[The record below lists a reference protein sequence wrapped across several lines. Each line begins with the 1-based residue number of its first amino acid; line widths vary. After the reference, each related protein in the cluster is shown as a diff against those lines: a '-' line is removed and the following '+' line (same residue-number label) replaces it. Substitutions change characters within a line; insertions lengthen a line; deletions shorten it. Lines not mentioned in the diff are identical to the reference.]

1 MACLQVQSN
10 TASVLVLWLGL
21 SSELYFYIIGNMK
34 SNDAVNALAAL
45 AQESRLSVFRLL
57 VHSAPDGLTAG
68 LIAEQLEIPTPTLSF
83 HLKTLAQAG
92 LVSTEQEGRFVRY
105 RAQIDGINALVS
117 FLTDDCCGGH
127 PEYCSPKLKK

>member
-1 MACLQVQSN
+1 LAEN
-10 TASVLVLWLGL
+10 DASSGL
-21 SSELYFYIIGNMK
+21 NSRSYFHNIKNMK
-34 SNDAVNALAAL
+34 TIDAVNALAAL

-57 VHSAPDGLTAG
+57 VHSAPDGLTVG

-92 LVSTEQEGRFVRY
+92 LVSTAQEGRFVRY

-127 PEYCSPKLKK
+127 PDRCSPKAKK